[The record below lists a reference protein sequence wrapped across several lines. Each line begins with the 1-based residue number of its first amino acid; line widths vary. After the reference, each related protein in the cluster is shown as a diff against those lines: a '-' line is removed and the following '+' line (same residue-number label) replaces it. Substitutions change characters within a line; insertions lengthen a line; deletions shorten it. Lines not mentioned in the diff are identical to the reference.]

1 MVIRGTNTVDGLYAL
16 FLGRLPESNVAREH
30 NIGRDVFELA
40 KDMIESEE
48 FEMAVVDRACRH
60 GILPHQSLSLEH
72 LPNVLNVITE
82 TGLASSDQAPA
93 PADWK
98 SVLQRVL
105 TAAPCR
111 GIVEARYRE
120 LGQQL
125 IDALAKV
132 QPTRQQPAEQELDP
146 SASSRRDPLLVSAV
160 DIVANSIC
168 RGWVIDRNNPQALLH
183 IRVKINGLTARIMPA
198 DEFRRDVQDLYG
210 GEGRAGF
217 SVRLDTHPEAPYLAR
232 ASLEIVELSQGVVV
246 LPERVVE
253 LSPRPAVGIEAEIR
267 EELMH
272 LREAVDRL
280 ERSLPQLAHS
290 QSWALPFYGS
300 VRPCVELVVSSPA
313 VGAPVGFSVIIMDD
327 PMRPEAIKDTLASVL
342 SQTYQPCEILLAV
355 PADSPRSFT
364 LGDRMEVVRL
374 QRGEHPNSAANS
386 IAARA
391 TGSHLLV
398 LDAGTVLAA
407 EALAWFAVAIE
418 RTGATVIYSDR
429 EIVAPDALGRERLV
443 PLFNPALDR
452 ELLQQRNYVGE
463 TFCVMQRAY
472 VDLDGLTSDPSLD
485 ARHDL
490 LLRALA
496 RFGRGALIHLPLVLV
511 HNRAGAAARDGGE
524 ARARTLQ
531 EAQARALRTVQAH
544 LDRSGAAA
552 RAIAHE
558 DAIGRAVPDAVK
570 ILWEEDRTS
579 RISVVIS
586 TRDRADMVF
595 ALISSLRRHTAVWGL
610 VEIVVV
616 VNGAPAVPSSFA
628 FSEIENLFDR
638 VKVVFRQMP
647 FNWAAINN
655 SGVDYCTDSGVLVFL
670 NDDMICVTPHWD
682 VRLRS
687 QLARPE
693 IGVVGGR
700 LLYPNGA
707 LQHAGVIFGHD
718 ASPAH
723 EAVGDAPSDGLY
735 LDRTLLVHEVAA
747 VTGAFLACRR
757 ATFDS
762 LGGFDEQRY
771 AVTFSDTDLC
781 VRARANGYSVL
792 YDPFLTWIHYESL
805 SRVRDEHDRE
815 KQRRVGLEHG
825 EFRSAFPAVDLVDLG
840 LNPHR
845 SRSVRPFETFH
856 RLDRETIEAWFQA
869 QLRRRDRDDRAS
881 LHGSSPA
888 DVIIG
893 NAAS

>member
-111 GIVEARYRE
+111 GIVEARYGE

-146 SASSRRDPLLVSAV
+146 SASSGRDPLIVSAV

-217 SVRLDTHPEAPYLAR
+217 SVRLDTLPEAPYLAR

-300 VRPCVELVVSSPA
+300 VRPCVELVVSPPA

-327 PMRPEAIKDTLASVL
+327 PMRPEAIEDTLASVL

-472 VDLDGLTSDPSLD
+472 VELDGLT
-485 ARHDL
+485 
-490 LLRALA
+490 
-496 RFGRGALIHLPLVLV
+496 
-511 HNRAGAAARDGGE
+511 
-524 ARARTLQ
+524 

-579 RISVVIS
+579 RISVVIP

-595 ALISSLRRHTAVWGL
+595 ALISSLRRHTAAWDL
-610 VEIVVV
+610 LEIVVV
-616 VNGAPAVPSSFA
+616 VNGAPAAPSSFA

-638 VKVVFRQMP
+638 VRIVFCRTP

-655 SGVDYCTDSGVLVFL
+655 SGVNYCTDSGVLVFL

-682 VRLRS
+682 VRLSS

-707 LQHAGVIFGHD
+707 T
-718 ASPAH
+718 
-723 EAVGDAPSDGLY
+723 GDRGCRRAAALSQRRAP
-735 LDRTLLVHEVAA
+735 
-747 VTGAFLACRR
+747 ACRR
-757 ATFDS
+757 NLRS
-762 LGGFDEQRY
+762 G
-771 AVTFSDTDLC
+771 
-781 VRARANGYSVL
+781 
-792 YDPFLTWIHYESL
+792 
-805 SRVRDEHDRE
+805 RV
-815 KQRRVGLEHG
+815 
-825 EFRSAFPAVDLVDLG
+825 
-840 LNPHR
+840 
-845 SRSVRPFETFH
+845 
-856 RLDRETIEAWFQA
+856 
-869 QLRRRDRDDRAS
+869 AS
-881 LHGSSPA
+881 P
-888 DVIIG
+888 
-893 NAAS
+893 